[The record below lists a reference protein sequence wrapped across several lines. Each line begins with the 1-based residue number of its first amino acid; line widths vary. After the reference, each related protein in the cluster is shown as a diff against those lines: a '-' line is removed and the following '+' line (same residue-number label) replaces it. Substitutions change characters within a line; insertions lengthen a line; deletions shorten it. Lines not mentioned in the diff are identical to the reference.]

1 MKNSGSK
8 QILVIIF
15 TITILNSA
23 LSGCEKQNDTI
34 EPLSNEP
41 DQTAAQSSIKSQL
54 ELIPGEELSKEER
67 DGLIFLREEEKLAR
81 DVYNYLHGLYNLN
94 VFANIPKS
102 EQQHM
107 DAIKFLLDRYEIK
120 DPAEGMADGV
130 FTNMELQQLYNNLI
144 LKGKESGIEALKVGA
159 LIEEVDIR
167 DLMNELEESVDNK
180 DIKLVYDNLI
190 KGSKNH
196 LKAFTGVLK
205 TYGINYAPVI
215 LDEKSYNDI
224 VL

>member
-1 MKNSGSK
+1 M
-8 QILVIIF
+8 VIIF

>member
-1 MKNSGSK
+1 M
-8 QILVIIF
+8 VIIF

-54 ELIPGEELSKEER
+54 ELIPGEELSKDER